1 MGVNLYDVAYGVEKA
16 IRESDEFK
24 QLKQLYDQVNNDEGA
39 KKLFESFR
47 NIQLS
52 LQQKQMMGEDISQEE
67 VEQAQRQVALVQQH
81 DTIAKLMEAE
91 QRMSVVIGELNQIML
106 KPKFDPVRHQAA
118 SSKMFFDASVKDRA
132 AGSIHY
138 VASSHSLYA
147 SQVDIADIARPIPLC
162 TDDHELPSQ
171 ESMLLQSTDCLH
183 LP

>member
-39 KKLFESFR
+39 KKLFEAFR
-47 NIQLS
+47 NVQLS

-67 VEQAQRQVALVQQH
+67 VEQAQKQVALVQQH

-106 KPKFDPVRHQAA
+106 KPLEELY
-118 SSKMFFDASVKDRA
+118 
-132 AGSIHY
+132 GSMD
-138 VASSHSLYA
+138 
-147 SQVDIADIARPIPLC
+147 Q
-162 TDDHELPSQ
+162 Q
-171 ESMLLQSTDCLH
+171 
-183 LP
+183 